1 MQPRLAGTAEEPLL
15 NDLNTSLNNF
25 VQVETKFNELRSEF
39 ESARSQGNISRQR
52 EIRSELNQMNED
64 AQEYLTQVRTVRQ
77 SLTLVQ
83 YAYYMADQTEK
94 AEQLATEIN
103 SLMGP
108 DFPAMP
114 ASKEE
119 SESEINRY
127 GLGIE

>member
-1 MQPRLAGTAEEPLL
+1 VR
-15 NDLNTSLNNF
+15 
-25 VQVETKFNELRSEF
+25 VETKFNELRSEF

-52 EIRSELNQMNED
+52 EIRSELNQLNED

-83 YAYYMADQTEK
+83 YAFYMADEIER
-94 AEQLATEIN
+94 AEELALEVDT
-103 SLMGP
+103 LMGP

-119 SESEINRY
+119 SETEIDRY
-127 GLGIE
+127 GLGI